1 MNNFARQPASVKIGA
16 IALALLVVFWIA
28 SAVNAMR
35 VSHPGITAA
44 NAPKAESTTADEHAG
59 HNHAPGEHP
68 GEVAPP
74 AAAMPP
80 ETAAPA
86 AAMPET
92 TAPSTAPSGNIPPV
106 KDSTKDVAKLQITD
120 LKVGTGK
127 VAKTGD
133 QVSVNYRGT
142 LTNGKQFDSSYDRGQ
157 PFDFKLGGQ
166 VIQGWNQ
173 GVVGMKVG
181 GKRRLVIPSD
191 LGYGAGGTPDGSIPP
206 NSTLIFEI
214 ELLKVG

>member
-16 IALALLVVFWIA
+16 LALALLAVFWIA

-35 VSHPGITAA
+35 ASRPGITRA
-44 NAPKAESTTADEHAG
+44 NAPKPENAPADEHAG

-68 GEVAPP
+68 GEAT
-74 AAAMPP
+74 PP
-80 ETAAPA
+80 ETTP
-86 AAMPET
+86 
-92 TAPSTAPSGNIPPV
+92 PSTAPSENLLPAPRAA
-106 KDSTKDVAKLQITD
+106 KDVAKLQITD

-133 QVSVNYRGT
+133 QISVNYRGT
-142 LTNGKQFDSSYDRGQ
+142 LTDGKQFDSSYDRGQ
-157 PFDFKLGGQ
+157 PFEFQLGGQ

-181 GKRRLVIPSD
+181 GKRKLVIPSD
-191 LGYGAGGTPDGSIPP
+191 LAYGPAGQGEIPP

>member
-16 IALALLVVFWIA
+16 LVLALLAAFWIA

-35 VSHPGITAA
+35 ATRPGITAA
-44 NAPKAESTTADEHAG
+44 NAPKPEATPADEHAG

-68 GEVAPP
+68 GEAT
-74 AAAMPP
+74 PP

-86 AAMPET
+86 AAMPEST
-92 TAPSTAPSGNIPPV
+92 PESTALSGNTPPV
-106 KDSTKDVAKLQITD
+106 KGATKDVAKLQITD

-127 VAKTGD
+127 AAKTGD

-157 PFDFKLGGQ
+157 PFEFQLGGQ

-191 LGYGAGGTPDGSIPP
+191 LGYGAAGTPDGSIPP